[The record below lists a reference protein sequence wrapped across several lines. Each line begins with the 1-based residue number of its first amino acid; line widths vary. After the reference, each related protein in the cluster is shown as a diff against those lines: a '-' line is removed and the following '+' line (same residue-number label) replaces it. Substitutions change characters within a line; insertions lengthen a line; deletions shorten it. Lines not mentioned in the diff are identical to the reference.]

1 MSDEKLSGKCAEV
14 EERLA
19 EAIDGLFE
27 GELAAHVESCD
38 DCRDRIHDATWVVD
52 EIRTLGC
59 DHEPNADLEDRILAA
74 IDARTAKK
82 APVSERLTAKAAEVS
97 APKLFDL
104 SFLRR
109 PRVGAALALA
119 AAAAIGVIAIR
130 GKDTRDPAEKTAAEP
145 WRGKVSELAGNGLF
159 LIEGND
165 TKPLKNGD
173 SVAAGAHL
181 RTDLRTRARIVLDDG
196 TKLLLDRGADLTLD
210 KTASRAA
217 KVANGSVVLDVTTS
231 DRHPASIAMP
241 TGTLTSL
248 GGKLALVAAGGN
260 TPSASIALARGNAS
274 VVDGAGTKTAL
285 AIGDGATLDGK
296 GTVVEAAGLASAF
309 GWSEA
314 LEPKAQEIKDETA
327 AVPGLGELRARV
339 PGTTGD
345 GDKRLRLTRQSVSVK
360 IAGELARTEID
371 EQFTSDDPAVLEGIF
386 RFPLP
391 PDAQIERLALE
402 VDGKMEEGAFVER
415 DRGAAI
421 WKGVLFKATPQ
432 APRPQ
437 EEWVWVPGPWHDPAL
452 LEWKAGGRMELR
464 IFPIPAKGSRRVVLA
479 YTQRIAPSAGV
490 RRYVYPLPHF
500 GQNAPAIDDF
510 SLDLQVQGHEPSKGV
525 RVRGY
530 EIEGGND
537 AIVKRVLSKKGF
549 VPSGDLVVEFARKDE
564 GATSM
569 TYAYKPTAPLAG
581 SDAAF
586 VAISLAPKIPRLADA
601 ASGTHVL
608 VVDSSRSM
616 VGERFTRASQLA
628 ARVVEEMDPRDRFA
642 LLACD
647 VACVPM
653 SIVPDVP
660 GAKSAEKIRTFL
672 SSITPEGASD
682 PVASVRTATT
692 MSKGAHVVYFGDGT
706 ATLGARTPAA
716 IEAGTRAAI
725 GEGTLTAVAIGV
737 DSDATS
743 LDALARGGGGVVVP
757 YVAGQGLGA
766 AALDVIEASSGVMLR
781 DPVLTLP
788 QGLTEI
794 TPNRLGAIR
803 AGSELVVMARSSSS
817 EIAGDA
823 KLEGT
828 LAGKP
833 WSMTIPIKA
842 TATSENGNAFVPRMW
857 AAGTIAD
864 LERSVSPDKTRLVD
878 LSKTFAVPS
887 KQTSLI
893 VLESPAMAAAFKVE
907 SKRAAPMWSGETVGH
922 ASIGRALV
930 GDELDDVAMTTL
942 GGLGADKAKSDVMGG
957 YAGPAATATASPLP
971 PPAAKPNFAAGGKK
985 GVSMDELDPGFGGG
999 GGGGWVRMRREW
1011 YRVPSFTTGPE
1022 ADLESKITLARTASV
1037 ASPDSRDK
1045 LAELFGLVSKRDS
1058 LDEARTVMSTWTLRD
1073 PLDLPATL
1081 RRSELAAREGDRV
1094 RALRVVMGAL
1104 DVHPDDVALAD
1115 GLAEVA
1121 MRAGDPKLACAA
1133 WSVHA
1138 DLRPNDVDGV
1148 ARRVG
1153 CLRSG
1158 GDSILASALL
1168 DAFDATKRPAIEA
1181 RVATATPKMPTNAF
1195 GDLAIDATWSSP
1207 SNGAEGGDV
1216 DIALVDP
1223 KGVRYSWLSPA
1234 GVRSFDATTIGHES
1248 LAIPWAGGGTWAVE
1262 ITRPTPSGAPIAGT
1276 VNVRVLGETRSWP
1289 FVLAGARTTVGR
1301 VKLDWASRL
1310 VPW

>member
-1 MSDEKLSGKCAEV
+1 MTVENLTGKCAEV
-14 EERLA
+14 EEHLA
-19 EAIDGLFE
+19 EAIDGLLE
-27 GELAAHVESCD
+27 GELAAHVEGCD

-59 DHEPNADLEDRILAA
+59 DHAPNVDLEDRILAA
-74 IDARTAKK
+74 IDARTTKK
-82 APVSERLTAKAAEVS
+82 EVVSERGTAKAAEVR

-104 SFLRR
+104 STLRR
-109 PRVGAALALA
+109 PRVGAAFALA
-119 AAAAIGVIAIR
+119 AAFAVGIVALR
-130 GKDTRDPAEKTAAEP
+130 TKDTKNGAENTAAEP
-145 WRGKVSELAGNGLF
+145 WRGKVTDVSGGGLF
-159 LIEGND
+159 AVDESGS
-165 TKPLKNGD
+165 KPLKSGD
-173 SVAAGAHL
+173 PIPAGAHL

-196 TKLLLDRGADLTLD
+196 TKLLLDRGADLSLD
-210 KTASRAA
+210 KSASRAA
-217 KVANGSVVLDVTTS
+217 KIDNGSVVLDVTSS
-231 DRHPASIAMP
+231 DRFPAQIAMKA
-241 TGTLTSL
+241 GTLSSL
-248 GGKLALVAAGGN
+248 GGKLALVASSG
-260 TPSASIALARGNAS
+260 SASIAVARGGAS
-274 VVDGAGTKTAL
+274 IVDGAGTKTAL
-285 AIGDGATLDGK
+285 AIGDGATLDDK
-296 GTVVEAAGLASAF
+296 GTVVEAAGLSSAF
-309 GWSEA
+309 GWSESIGQ
-314 LEPKAQEIKDETA
+314 KTQENKGESA
-327 AVPGLGELRARV
+327 AVPGLGELRARL

-371 EQFTSDDPAVLEGIF
+371 EQFTSDDPQVLEGIF

-402 VDGKMEEGAFVER
+402 VDGKIEEGAFVER

-500 GQNAPAIDDF
+500 ADNAASIEDF
-510 SLDLQVQGHEPSKGV
+510 SLDLQVQGHDAKKGV

-530 EIEGGND
+530 EIDGGND
-537 AIVKRVLSKKGF
+537 AIVKRVMSKKAF
-549 VPSGDLVVEFARKDE
+549 VPSGDLVVEYAREDE
-564 GATSM
+564 GAAAM

-586 VAISLAPKIPRLADA
+586 VALSLAPKIPRLADA
-601 ASGTHVL
+601 ASRTHVL

-616 VGERFTRASQLA
+616 VGERFARASALA
-628 ARVVEEMDPRDRFA
+628 AKVVEEMDPRDRFA

-647 VACVPM
+647 VSCAPM

-660 GAKSAEKIRTFL
+660 GAKSADKTRQFL

-692 MSKGAHVVYFGDGT
+692 MSKGAHVVYLGDGG

-716 IEAGTRAAI
+716 IEAGARAAI
-725 GEGTLTAVAIGV
+725 GEGSLTAVAIGV

-766 AALDVIEASSGVMLR
+766 AALDVIEASSGAILR

-794 TPNRLGAIR
+794 TPSRLGAIR
-803 AGSELVVMARSSSS
+803 AGSELVVMARSSSN

-857 AAGTIAD
+857 AAGMIAD
-864 LERSVSPDKTRLVD
+864 LERSTSPDKTRLVE

-907 SKRAAPMWSGETVGH
+907 SKRLAPTWTGESAGH
-922 ASIGRALV
+922 ATIGRAF
-930 GDELDDVAMTTL
+930 GALDATDDPSSE
-942 GGLGADKAKSDVMGG
+942 GGLGDEKVGTKGLSSMGG
-957 YAGPAATATASPLP
+957 YAGPAPTSTATAMPSP
-971 PPAAKPNFAAGGKK
+971 PPMAKPSKATANKLDVGDGDWGGA
-985 GVSMDELDPGFGGG
+985 F

-1011 YRVPSFTTGPE
+1011 YRVPTFTTGPE
-1022 ADLESKITLARTASV
+1022 TDLESKITLARTAAV

-1045 LAELFGLVSKRDS
+1045 LADLFGLVSKRDS

-1081 RRSELAAREGDRV
+1081 RRSELAAREGDRN

-1104 DVHPDDVALAD
+1104 DVHPDDVTLAD

-1138 DLRPNDVDGV
+1138 EVRPNDLDGV
-1148 ARRVG
+1148 ARRVS
-1153 CLRSG
+1153 CLRSA

-1168 DAFDATKRPAIEA
+1168 DSFAASKRPAIEA
-1181 RVATATPKMPTNAF
+1181 RVTMAKMPTSAF
-1195 GDLAIDATWSSP
+1195 GDLSVDATWSAP
-1207 SNGAEGGDV
+1207 QGEGDV
-1216 DIALVDP
+1216 DIAIVDP
-1223 KGVRYSWLSPA
+1223 KGVRYSWLSPI

-1248 LAIPWAGGGTWAVE
+1248 LAIPWAGGGTWTVE

-1276 VNVRVLGETRSWP
+1276 VNVRVLGETRAWP
-1289 FVLAGARTTVGR
+1289 FVLSGARTTVGR

-1310 VPW
+1310 VPG